1 MCLNW
6 CSDKST
12 CYEVYLISTS
22 QSNCIR
28 KNIPNSPL
36 LCTFLIYFSFRFI
49 DIDLRTFPLPL
60 PLILHHQLD
69 LVEEDKANL
78 AAQCEELQLS
88 LEHQRE
94 KAQSLPTTSESSI
107 QTHPEEEGGAAVSGT
122 HSNSDASRR
131 LDCWE
136 ITPRGFDVPLF
147 DKAICESSLTVSLL
161 SVSP

>member
-1 MCLNW
+1 MLW
-6 CSDKST
+6 GIP
-12 CYEVYLISTS
+12 YIYLSIQLYKEKYPKLPTVMH
-22 QSNCIR
+22 
-28 KNIPNSPL
+28 
-36 LCTFLIYFSFRFI
+36 FLIYFSFRLI
-49 DIDLRTFPLPL
+49 DIDLRTYPLP
-60 PLILHHQLD
+60 LHHQLD
-69 LVEEDKANL
+69 LVEEHKANL

-136 ITPRGFDVPLF
+136 ITPRGFDVALF
-147 DKAICESSLTVSLL
+147 DKAIYESSLTVFLL